1 MDHLPS
7 DPAILVSSVNMLLR
21 DGEYDSLEE
30 ICNSFGRDVAE
41 VKSLLHAN
49 GYVYSDSQRQIRPEG
64 INGLQG

>member
-30 ICNSFGRDVAE
+30 ICNSFDRDLAE
-41 VKSLLHAN
+41 VEALLRAN
-49 GYVYSDSQRQIRPEG
+49 GYVYCESQRQIRPEG
-64 INGLQG
+64 VDGLQG